1 MEMAMCRLFYLIS
14 CVLAALTA
22 LGACGSRLLPATPA
36 GLAFQ
41 PGRYV
46 KESYFAPDFKPV
58 DATYAF
64 NAFTVTA
71 AREVP
76 AEEFLELFREELVR
90 AWRAQGLR
98 TSSGKKTCRL
108 SGTIH
113 HLSVKG
119 ARFRFLTGRLHATIA
134 LSGTIT
140 RGEQVLFTFRDQINM
155 SSPQAP
161 GSAAPQEKI
170 LLLRQLARETVH
182 HLLNELL
189 LHGPTDDSG

>member
-1 MEMAMCRLFYLIS
+1 MCRLFS
-14 CVLAALTA
+14 VTSFVLAALIA
-22 LGACGSRLLPATPA
+22 LGACGSRSLPAGPS
-36 GLAFQ
+36 GLSFQ

-46 KESYFAPDFKPV
+46 RESYFAPDFKPV
-58 DATYAF
+58 DETYAF
-64 NAFTVTA
+64 NAFTVIT
-71 AREVP
+71 AREAP
-76 AEEFLELFREELVR
+76 AEEFLKLFREELEL
-90 AWRAQGLR
+90 AWGAQGLK
-98 TSSGKKTCRL
+98 TGSGKKTCRL

-119 ARFRFLTGRLHATIA
+119 ARFRFLTGRLHATLV
-134 LSGTIT
+134 LSGAIT
-140 RGEQVLFTFRDQINM
+140 RGEQVLFAFRDQIKM
-155 SSPQAP
+155 SSPLAP